1 MNSTMVAASSPRVA
15 SLTPAPAAIILPT
28 PTSVVSKLI
37 IVLIV
42 FGLYVLGLL
51 FYTLTTD
58 NYRLNGR
65 MLWQFLTEQ
74 KTEHQVPAASVK
86 VDRIR
91 SIIHRKASEVAAE
104 TETDVSQLPPVPV
117 PRATPTVAATRETEF
132 GGGGE
137 DTFVGSR
144 SGSATGTEFSPPT
157 WWQRFLQTSVRRIR
171 QVWSRVMARVHVR
184 GKTFYA
190 RKVLV

>member
-1 MNSTMVAASSPRVA
+1 MDDMNSLNNVPSPPA
-15 SLTPAPAAIILPT
+15 PFLPAPAAIILPT

-51 FYTLTTD
+51 FYTLSTD

-65 MLWQFLTEQ
+65 MLWQFLM
-74 KTEHQVPAASVK
+74 EHQVPAASVK

-91 SIIHRKASEVAAE
+91 SLINRKASEVAAE
-104 TETDVSQLPPVPV
+104 TETDVSQLPPIPV
-117 PRATPTVAATRETEF
+117 PTPTVAATRDTEI

-157 WWQRFLQTSVRRIR
+157 WWQRFLQTSIRRIR
-171 QVWSRVMARVHVR
+171 HVWSRVMARMHVR